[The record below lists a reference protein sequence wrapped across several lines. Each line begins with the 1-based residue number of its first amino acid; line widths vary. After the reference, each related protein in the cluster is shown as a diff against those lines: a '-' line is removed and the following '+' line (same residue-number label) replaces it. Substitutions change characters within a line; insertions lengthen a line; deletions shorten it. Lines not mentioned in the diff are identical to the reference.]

1 MNLFKKKKLVFVLVL
16 LIIIVASAFIAF
28 FVLSSKEDPKPE
40 ESSEKVEESEKPT
53 ISAKVL
59 AAEKL
64 PQYEDKSTEY
74 GVNDIQ
80 GTPDKSMFADIE
92 NPTFLAVS
100 KENKIKGSD
109 TVASFHVGEDYRAY
123 PLKYINY
130 HHIVNDKFD
139 KTPVLISYCGICNSA
154 AAYSPIVKGK
164 TLTFGVL
171 GVLLHNDLVMY
182 DKQTDSWWIQI
193 TGEAF
198 TGKYKDTKL
207 TLLPGMELVTYA
219 DFKKAHSNGK
229 VLQPVAQYTNLYEQ
243 FDPAQFYE
251 GEPEEGGSE
260 SVNRDQVVGIE
271 VRGKAKAY
279 KIDDVKKENIINDKL
294 NGWSLLIIS
303 DPKDGGVRIFR
314 RFLVEDEMILE
325 FELKNGNLVDK
336 ETGSTWN
343 FLGEATAGE
352 LKGKTLTQPKYLE
365 LFQFAWEG
373 FFPKTA
379 IYKP

>member
-1 MNLFKKKKLVFVLVL
+1 VILPSKKKIVIVITL
-16 LIIIVASAFIAF
+16 LIIIIAAASAAFIVF
-28 FVLSSKEDPKPE
+28 SSKEEPTTVE
-40 ESSEKVEESEKPT
+40 TVEKIKDTKKST
-53 ISAKVL
+53 LTAKVL
-59 AAEKL
+59 AAEQL
-64 PQYEDKSTEY
+64 SQYSNDSNDFDA
-74 GVNDIQ
+74 NDIQ
-80 GTPDKSMFADIE
+80 GTPNKSMFADIE
-92 NPTFLAVS
+92 NPTFLTVS
-100 KENKIKGSD
+100 KENKLKGTN

-130 HHIVNDKFD
+130 HHIVNDKFG

-154 AAYSPIVKGK
+154 AAYNPIVNGK
-164 TLTFGVL
+164 TLIFGVL

-182 DKQTDSWWIQI
+182 DKQSDSWWVQI

-229 VLQPVAQYTNLYEQ
+229 VLQPVAQYTSFYEQ

-251 GEPEEGGSE
+251 GESEEGGTGSL
-260 SVNRDQVVGIE
+260 NRDQVVGIE
-271 VRGKAKAY
+271 VRGQAKAY
-279 KIDDVKKENIINDKL
+279 KIDDVKAKKMINDKL

-303 DPKDGGVRIFR
+303 DSNDGGVRIFR
-314 RFLVEDEMILE
+314 RFLAEDERILE
-325 FELKNGNLVDK
+325 FELKNGSLIDK

-343 FLGEATAGE
+343 FLGEATTGE